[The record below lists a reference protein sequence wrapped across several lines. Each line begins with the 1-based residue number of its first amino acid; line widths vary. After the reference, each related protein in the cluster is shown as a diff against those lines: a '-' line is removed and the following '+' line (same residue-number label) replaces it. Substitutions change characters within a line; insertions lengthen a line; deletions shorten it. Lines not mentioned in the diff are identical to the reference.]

1 MRQPSETV
9 EKPPRR
15 RGERLWAAALGQ
27 PALTPLGWAAQ
38 VSLQLL
44 LVAAAIALVGFIL
57 LQLQLLVLPVLIALF
72 LASVLMPV
80 SDWLKRRGLPDA
92 LAALVVLVVAVAV
105 IAGAIALLAPPVGEE
120 IGALGESVRRGLTEL
135 GSALQSIGVS
145 QEEID
150 QAIDQA
156 LQTLRDNSG
165 LIGQSVVTGAILLI
179 EVVAGVLL
187 TLVVLF
193 FLLKDGG
200 RIWAWLV
207 ELLPARKHGDAQELG
222 SSTWWTLSHYLRGV
236 ALVALLDGVLIG
248 LGLAIL
254 SVPLVLPLAVLTF
267 FGGFFPLVG
276 AITAGFVA
284 ALVALVSNGPVTALI
299 VVGIIFA
306 VQQLEGNVIYPFVV
320 GRQIRLHPL
329 AILLAVTAG
338 AVVAGIVGALFAA
351 PLVAV
356 VWTVLKHFR
365 REGGPMEV
373 ATADGEG

>member
-15 RGERLWAAALGQ
+15 RGERLWAAALGP
-27 PALTPLGWAAQ
+27 PARTPLGWAAQ

-80 SDWLKRRGLPDA
+80 SDWLKRRGLTDA
-92 LAALVVLVVAVAV
+92 LAALVVLVVAVAI

-120 IGALGESVRRGLTEL
+120 IGALGESVRRGLTEI

-207 ELLPARKHGDAQELG
+207 ELLPARRHGDAQDLG

-299 VVGIIFA
+299 VVGIILA